1 MKKDE
6 YRCTSI
12 NEGKVAGQDARA
24 DIISRLLD
32 RYKWKKG
39 MLIPIMQDIQE
50 ECEYLP
56 VDVLKE
62 LSSKLGVPLS
72 RIYSIATFYAMF
84 RLAPPGEHEITLCMG
99 TVCFLKGAGKI
110 ADAIQKEFSLEP
122 GGTSPDRKFTFRP
135 VNCVGAC
142 ALAPVM
148 IVDGTY
154 YDAMTP
160 DSALS
165 ILHRIAEGKTEGN
178 SPALRHRGAE
188 G

>member
-1 MKKDE
+1 MKEYPGKIIKDSKTCE
-6 YRCTSI
+6 KETH
-12 NEGKVAGQDARA
+12 AH
-24 DIISRLLD
+24 IIPMLLE
-32 RYKWKKG
+32 RYNWKKG

-56 VDVLKE
+56 MDVLKE
-62 LSSKLGVPLS
+62 LSSKLEVPLS

-110 ADAIQKEFSLEP
+110 AEAIQNEFSLEP

-154 YDAMTP
+154 YDVVTP
-160 DSALS
+160 DSSLS
-165 ILHRIAEGKTEGN
+165 ILHDIAEGKIADN
-178 SPALRHRGAE
+178 KASSKK
-188 G
+188 